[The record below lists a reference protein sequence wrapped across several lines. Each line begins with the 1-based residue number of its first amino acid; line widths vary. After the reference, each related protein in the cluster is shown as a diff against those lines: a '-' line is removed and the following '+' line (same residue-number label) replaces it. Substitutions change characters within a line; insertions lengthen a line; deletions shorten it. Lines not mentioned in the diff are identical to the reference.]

1 MQFEVKEVNNVKRH
15 ILVTVPAEDLQKIES
30 DILKDVSKNATIPG
44 FRKGRAPMGLVKKN
58 YAGFIQ
64 KELLETA
71 VSRGYQQ
78 AMAET
83 DLKVV
88 SRGEIQDVKFT
99 DTKTDLTFTIEVE
112 VQPEFEL
119 KKYKGLEVERE
130 KVVVTEE
137 MVNEALENIRQNFA
151 TAKAVDEAKEGHIVT
166 ITLQQLGEGDAPII
180 GRKYDDIKVK
190 IGAGEFDPEMEKQ
203 LIGIKVGEERILTN
217 TIEGP
222 DGQKRTERYSAKATA
237 VEELELPELNDD
249 LAKNLGEENINT
261 LDELCE
267 YLKEQMTKRMQ
278 DHAEQHMTQHLID
291 ELLKENPFDVPDSM
305 VENYLDYVVN
315 DIRSRNPQAKIDEAT
330 VRQQYRVEAIH
341 AIRWHLLKDKIREV
355 ENITASDE
363 EAIERIKKA
372 GFGEEETK
380 KFIENKDL
388 IKRVKDDI
396 IEEKVLNFLKEH
408 AKITEVEP
416 GEHKH

>member
-1 MQFEVKEVNNVKRH
+1 
-15 ILVTVPAEDLQKIES
+15 
-30 DILKDVSKNATIPG
+30 
-44 FRKGRAPMGLVKKN
+44 
-58 YAGFIQ
+58 
-64 KELLETA
+64 LLIA
-71 VSRGYQQ
+71 AAYGS
-78 AMAET
+78 
-83 DLKVV
+83 
-88 SRGEIQDVKFT
+88 F
-99 DTKTDLTFTIEVE
+99 
-112 VQPEFEL
+112 
-119 KKYKGLEVERE
+119 
-130 KVVVTEE
+130 
-137 MVNEALENIRQNFA
+137 
-151 TAKAVDEAKEGHIVT
+151 
-166 ITLQQLGEGDAPII
+166 QQLGEGDAPII

-190 IGAGEFDPEMEKQ
+190 LGAGEFDPEMEKQ

-217 TIEGP
+217 TIETP

-237 VEELELPELNDD
+237 IEELELPELNDD

-315 DIRSRNPQAKIDEAT
+315 DIRSRNPKAKIDEAT

-396 IEEKVLNFLKEH
+396 VEEKVLNFLKEH

>member
-88 SRGEIQDVKFT
+88 SRGEIQDVNFT

-151 TAKAVDEAKEGHIVT
+151 TAKAVDEAKEGNIVT

-190 IGAGEFDPEMEKQ
+190 LGAGEFDPEMEKQ

-217 TIEGP
+217 TIETP

-237 VEELELPELNDD
+237 IEELELPELNDD

-315 DIRSRNPQAKIDEAT
+315 DIRSRNPKAKIDEAT

-396 IEEKVLNFLKEH
+396 VEEKVLNFLKEH

>member
-71 VSRGYQQ
+71 VSRGYQK

>member
-278 DHAEQHMTQHLID
+278 EHAEQHMTQHLID